1 MKTRILAIAVASAL
15 ILAISACNIPLSMNS
30 NNNHKQNNLALTVT
44 AQALIIQNSTKQ
56 ATIKHTRSKETPTVV
71 PGSTPGAPM
80 VSVSSPTNCRTGPST
95 DYDLLYTLNV
105 GQTVEVVGKY
115 SGGNYWVI
123 DNPDGGGNCWLW
135 GEYAT
140 ILGNTD
146 NLPDVVPPPA
156 PPTAVAADTAVPAGP
171 TVIVIKVHPKKPTP
185 TPALP
190 PIAIATTAV
199 PGWWQ
204 RSISPL
210 IPHIIQP

>member
-1 MKTRILAIAVASAL
+1 MKTRILAIAVTSAL
-15 ILAISACNIPLSMNS
+15 ILAMSACTMPVSQNNS
-30 NNNHKQNNLALTVT
+30 NHKQNLALTVT

-71 PGSTPGAPM
+71 VGSTPGAPM
-80 VSVSSPTNCRTGPST
+80 VSVSSATNCRTGPST